1 MMFDTVMDS
10 FVAEAEPWRNVYVEL
25 SFMMSDGGRKQNSRM
40 NLSTFFRPRT
50 MTHNKLRERA
60 GFGPSSQAQARLPL
74 TPFRLS
80 ISMPSLHVFISVRR
94 PRQNT
99 AEKKASQRGEV
110 KKAQTESAI
119 KI

>member
-10 FVAEAEPWRNVYVEL
+10 FVAEATPWRNVYVEL
-25 SFMMSDGGRKQNSRM
+25 SFMMSDGDRKQNSRM
-40 NLSTFFRPRT
+40 NSSTFFRPRT

-60 GFGPSSQAQARLPL
+60 GFEPSSQAQARLPL

-99 AEKKASQRGEV
+99 AEKSLREAKQ
-110 KKAQTESAI
+110 KKTRKPSRQ
-119 KI
+119 